1 MFCQTIT
8 NVLSPWKPI
17 QQSNSGSSEKCK
29 SQTSDDNPFAA
40 LAQDKE
46 DDDATTEALPVDEIL
61 VDHHVPEDPTM
72 ISLPSI
78 ITAHSHESGDDQH
91 GLDDVEL
98 NKEEKVTN
106 DESHQPSDKKG
117 FHQPKFK

>member
-1 MFCQTIT
+1 LFCQTIT

-40 LAQDKE
+40 LAQDKD
-46 DDDATTEALPVDEIL
+46 DDDATAEVLPVDEI

>member
-1 MFCQTIT
+1 LFCQSIT

-17 QQSNSGSSEKCK
+17 QQSNYGSSETCK

-40 LAQDKE
+40 LAQDKD
-46 DDDATTEALPVDEIL
+46 DDDATAEVLPVDEI

>member
-1 MFCQTIT
+1 LFCQTIT

-40 LAQDKE
+40 LAQDKD
-46 DDDATTEALPVDEIL
+46 DDDATAEVLPVDEI

-117 FHQPKFK
+117 FHQPKFE